1 MMLKKKNLLKSSRKL
16 ILKIIRHS
24 LLLQF
29 SFCWGGKTWT
39 KYNLK
44 LAGSCSIFYWHQSL
58 CVQSLDNSA
67 GFTKKA
73 FASVRKG
80 IWVADMQSLC
90 VWTRRP
96 ISGICP
102 VLSNLRRSVVRWNAK
117 WHRGDRGGSYSA
129 KQIKRI
135 NRNWSQMFLLP
146 FLISQCTVLD
156 SLSVALSSWYMDEE
170 KQK

>member
-1 MMLKKKNLLKSSRKL
+1 MHQPLHFTNHNIFEILKINLNFYIKLKLSRTYDVKKKNLLKSSRKL

-80 IWVADMQSLC
+80 ISHPSCEWLICRAC
-90 VWTRRP
+90 A
-96 ISGICP
+96 SGP
-102 VLSNLRRSVVRWNAK
+102 
-117 WHRGDRGGSYSA
+117 
-129 KQIKRI
+129 
-135 NRNWSQMFLLP
+135 
-146 FLISQCTVLD
+146 D
-156 SLSVALSSWYMDEE
+156 SLSLGFVLSFQTWEDQSWDGMPNDTEATGE
-170 KQK
+170 APTAPNR